1 MSASP
6 SDGPSS
12 ASPRPAA
19 GRRGGLGRGLGALI
33 PTGPAGGDQDAGGPT
48 LPSLTSVAIDAIR
61 PNPYQPRTRMNERQL
76 LELAQSIREHGV
88 VQPLIVT
95 RGQQPETW
103 TLIAGERRWRASQRA
118 GLEQVPVVIKDA
130 APQEMLELALVENL
144 VRADLSPLEEALA
157 YRQLIDEFGLTQ
169 ATIGERVGRS
179 RVSVTNTLRLLGAP
193 EQIQEALSEG
203 TITEGHARALLGLV
217 NAMDQV
223 AALGIV
229 VDRDMT
235 VRQTEA
241 LVRRWLAEGPQVESA
256 PAERDA
262 DELRLEDRFRGALG
276 ARVTFRRSARGGGA
290 LTVHYSSSEELD
302 SLYDRLVGEDV
313 W

>member
-1 MSASP
+1 MSANR
-6 SDGPSS
+6 SDGPS
-12 ASPRPAA
+12 PTPARSNA
-19 GRRGGLGRGLGALI
+19 NRRGGLGRGMAALI
-33 PTGPAGGDQDAGGPT
+33 PTGPDGDGQSSGQS

-95 RGQQPETW
+95 RGQQPDTY

-118 GLEQVPVVIKDA
+118 GLEQVPVVVKDA

-169 ATIGERVGRS
+169 ATVAERVGRS

-193 EQIQEALSEG
+193 EQIQEALGEG

-217 NAMDQV
+217 NALDQV

-229 VDRDMT
+229 IDRDMT

-241 LVRRWLAEGPQVESA
+241 LVRRWLAEGPQVETAS
-256 PAERDA
+256 AERDT
-262 DELRLEDRFRGALG
+262 DEIRVEDRFRGALG
-276 ARVTFRRSARGGGA
+276 ARVTFRRAARGGGA
-290 LTVHYSSSEELD
+290 MTIHYSSSEELD

>member
-1 MSASP
+1 MSANP
-6 SDGPSS
+6 SDGPAPVPS
-12 ASPRPAA
+12 RAA
-19 GRRGGLGRGLGALI
+19 ANRRGGLGRGLGALI
-33 PTGPAGGDQDAGGPT
+33 PTGPDDHGQAAGPS

-95 RGQQPETW
+95 RGQQPDTY

-118 GLEQVPVVIKDA
+118 GLETVPVVVKDA

-169 ATIGERVGRS
+169 ATVAERVGRS

-193 EQIQEALSEG
+193 EQIQEALDEG

-217 NAMDQV
+217 NALDQV

-229 VDRDMT
+229 IDRDMT

-241 LVRRWLAEGPQVESA
+241 LVRRWLADGPQVETA

-262 DELRLEDRFRGALG
+262 DEIRVEDRFRGALG
-276 ARVTFRRSARGGGA
+276 ARVTFRRSTRGGGA
-290 LTVHYSSSEELD
+290 MTIHYSSPEELD